1 MLKIKKIRPMFNRV
15 LTTMAVYDSDTVNG
29 GVLIKTKGTVKEYQR
44 VIAVGSTVTS
54 VKPGDLVCINPIR
67 YAVMK
72 HEDKSMRNGIIDDN
86 MVVKYNFPV
95 VAVGDED
102 CLMLFDQDIDY
113 VVTDYE
119 EVPDSSLIS
128 NIPLVR

>member
-95 VAVGDED
+95 VTVGDED

-113 VVTDYE
+113 AVTDYE
-119 EVPDSSLIS
+119 EVPDSPLIN

>member
-1 MLKIKKIRPMFNRV
+1 ME
-15 LTTMAVYDSDTVNG
+15 TYESDTVEG
-29 GVLIKTKGTVKEYQR
+29 GVLIKTKGTVKEFQR
-44 VIAVGSTVTS
+44 VLAVGNTVTS
-54 VKPGDLVCINPIR
+54 VKPGDLVCVNPIR

-95 VAVGDED
+95 VEVNGKD

-119 EVPDSSLIS
+119 AVPDKDILSSRAGNLI
-128 NIPLVR
+128 V